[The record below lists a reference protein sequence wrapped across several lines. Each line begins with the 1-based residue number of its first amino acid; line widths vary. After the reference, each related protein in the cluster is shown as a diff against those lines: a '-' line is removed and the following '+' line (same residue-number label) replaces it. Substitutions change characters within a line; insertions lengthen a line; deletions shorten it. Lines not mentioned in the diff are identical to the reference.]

1 LPSALCTRYFLS
13 NTIKI
18 RTIVQGTNCPAK
30 KIKKKEKACL
40 YGGMFVSLGMI
51 MRDIKNTTDLNILG
65 VKKAQVKIYTVFFG
79 GRVYEIKRE
88 GDWMAYTETIT
99 DVESG
104 KEVSDETDMDFILVL
119 RSAFF
124 TANNGSTF

>member
-1 LPSALCTRYFLS
+1 
-13 NTIKI
+13 
-18 RTIVQGTNCPAK
+18 
-30 KIKKKEKACL
+30 
-40 YGGMFVSLGMI
+40 MFVSLGMI